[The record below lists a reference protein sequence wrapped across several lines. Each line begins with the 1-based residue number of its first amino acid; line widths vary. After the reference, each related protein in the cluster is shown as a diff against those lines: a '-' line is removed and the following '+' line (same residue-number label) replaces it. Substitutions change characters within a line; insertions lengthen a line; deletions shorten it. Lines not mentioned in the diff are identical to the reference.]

1 MIRGLASSGIFS
13 VDFKNDL
20 EGVIVGGVYDQPELN
35 TNIAS
40 YTLDGGK
47 TWLPSVNMPAEYR
60 SCVQKLEDKENLL
73 FFATGKTG
81 CDFSSDGGINWQFLS
96 ETGFY
101 TFRAVAG
108 KLEGYAAGADGAI
121 TKVTFARK

>member
-13 VDFKNDL
+13 IVFKNDL

-40 YTLDGGK
+40 YSVDGGK
-47 TWLPSVNMPAEYR
+47 IWLPSVNMPAEYR
-60 SCVQKLEDKENLL
+60 SCVQEVADEENSL
-73 FFATGKTG
+73 FFAVGKTG

-101 TFRAVAG
+101 TFRAIPG
-108 KLEGYAAGADGAI
+108 KLEGFAAGADGLIA
-121 TKVTFARK
+121 KVTFASK